1 MQTHYIQHNNKIH
14 VLVQT
19 EMRKE
24 LLAGNNNKK
33 LQFFDKQKPAIC
45 RTIFHSISMT
55 FIMFKGQVKEQY
67 LISYCHLLPS

>member
-33 LQFFDKQKPAIC
+33 LQFFDKQKPAIW
-45 RTIFHSISMT
+45 IIN
-55 FIMFKGQVKEQY
+55 
-67 LISYCHLLPS
+67 